1 MGIDLKDPRITFSD
15 RHLAFHQL
23 YLNKIDIAPE
33 NLTRIYNHGFTT
45 RAEGIDFG
53 LNIGAVADRELGGS
67 LSVRGDGFG
76 QDAIFTLEL
85 PLQLDAL
92 SAHHAVEAVANVG

>member
-76 QDAIFTLEL
+76 PAQPAGGQPRKTWQKER
-85 PLQLDAL
+85 P
-92 SAHHAVEAVANVG
+92 VPG